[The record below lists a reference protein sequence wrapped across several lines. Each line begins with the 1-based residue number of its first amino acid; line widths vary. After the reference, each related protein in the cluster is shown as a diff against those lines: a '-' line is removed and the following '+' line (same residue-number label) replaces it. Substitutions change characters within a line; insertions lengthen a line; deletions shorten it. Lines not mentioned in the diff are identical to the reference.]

1 MFEVIIC
8 TVSTGRV
15 QRKMFDTWEEA
26 DRYADKWKA
35 EWKPTDKRGK
45 RYRVEIVRREL
56 PTVRTVKRPVHAD
69 EAA

>member
-15 QRKMFDTWEEA
+15 QRRMFDRWEEA
-26 DRYADKWKA
+26 DRCADKWKA
-35 EWKPTDKRGK
+35 TSKSGN

-56 PTVRTVKRPVHAD
+56 PAMKTVERPARID